1 MDDFLGHSQ
10 FLIYNK
16 SYHRARLAQLNAS
29 SCALAGTYEHE
40 LSPDQLWTL
49 EAHPQRPGF
58 YYVVN
63 ERYPKHRLATVIDKG
78 VTKIFVYDGAYFE
91 DQLFKFVS
99 NDDGFYSIT
108 NAAYPEDWL
117 TKHGGGEDSDVFL
130 RKFGGGDDQLWR
142 LVPRFQAS
150 KLNQVVFNY
159 DNRQG
164 SSPIGRE
171 LSVTTGVRRTHTS
184 AISNTTTYKKSMS
197 ATLGLAIEG
206 LGLDVSHAE
215 ECEKKL
221 DSSLSQEVEQS
232 WSETEKTSFIV
243 PPGKNIKVVQKGVK
257 FEGQI
262 AADTCVLL
270 TDIKVLESDSL
281 QFDESE

>member
-1 MDDFLGHSQ
+1 
-10 FLIYNK
+10 
-16 SYHRARLAQLNAS
+16 
-29 SCALAGTYEHE
+29 
-40 LSPDQLWTL
+40 L
-49 EAHPQRPGF
+49 EADPQKPGF

-63 ERYPKHRLATVIDKG
+63 ERYPKYRLG
-78 VTKIFVYDGAYFE
+78 VTNHTFVVWDGSHFT

-99 NDDGFYSIT
+99 NHDGYYSIQ
-108 NAAYPEDWL
+108 NALYPEEWI
-117 TKHGGGEDSDVFL
+117 TKHGREDSDVSVRSFT
-130 RKFGGGDDQLWR
+130 GGDDQLWR

-164 SSPIGRE
+164 SNPIGRE

-184 AISNTTTYKKSMS
+184 AISNTSTYKKSIS
-197 ATLGLAIEG
+197 ASLGLAIEG
-206 LGLDVSHAE
+206 LGLDASHATEFE
-215 ECEKKL
+215 EKL
-221 DSSLSQEVEQS
+221 EISLSEEVEES
-232 WSETEKTSFIV
+232 WSKTEKTSFIV
-243 PPGKNIKVVQKGVK
+243 PPGKNFRVVQKGVK
-257 FEGQI
+257 FEGPI